1 MGFRK
6 DGAYRELA
14 GGKVDRIRFGECAT
28 EEVYSMTDLML
39 TDLQA
44 SPREPSA
51 FDDLVDYFASGLARE
66 RLVRLEAIAMQLA
79 SRRKIPRS

>member
-1 MGFRK
+1 VGFRK
-6 DGAYRELA
+6 VGTVRKRT
-14 GGKVDRIRFGECAT
+14 GGKRDRIRFGECAT

>member
-1 MGFRK
+1 
-6 DGAYRELA
+6 
-14 GGKVDRIRFGECAT
+14 
-28 EEVYSMTDLML
+28 MTDLML